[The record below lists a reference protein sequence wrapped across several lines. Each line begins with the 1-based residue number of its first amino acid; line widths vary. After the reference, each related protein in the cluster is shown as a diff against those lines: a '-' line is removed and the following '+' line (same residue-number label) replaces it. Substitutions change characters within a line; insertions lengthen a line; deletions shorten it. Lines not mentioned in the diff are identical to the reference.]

1 VKETAD
7 IHAVTP
13 VYNNAATLAGCV
25 RSLLAEPRI
34 ARVHLVDDGSTD
46 GGCAGLQL
54 NAVEWTRV
62 LMVRQENAGPSA
74 ARNRGIEAALTDASM
89 RWVVFLDADDA
100 LEPGGIPAML
110 GRAEHAV
117 GAGEGAVVAIVG
129 GRYEVVDGDVDGRV
143 LHLPPEAYR
152 DRALPHR
159 GVIFEPARFFGTS
172 GALVARAALE
182 AGVRF
187 DPNLRIGEDR
197 DFLYRV
203 AETGVIIA
211 AGTAALN
218 VAIHRGGVNL
228 TGPAQLGRWLR
239 DQLTL
244 AERYASDA
252 DAAAGLRD
260 SCAWLIGHAS
270 RVLAKQGERVDDE
283 VWDAYVR
290 MFEEQ
295 GWSFPGRA
303 WKWRYVM
310 RPWHRLRRRIS
321 GSEAAAVGDS

>member
-1 VKETAD
+1 MNETAD

-46 GGCAGLQL
+46 GGCAGLEL
-54 NAVEWTRV
+54 DEAERGRV
-62 LMVRQENAGPSA
+62 TIVRQENAGPSA
-74 ARNRGIEAALTDASM
+74 ARNRGIEAALADASM

-100 LEPGGIPAML
+100 LEPGGPAEAMN
-110 GRAEHAV
+110 RAEEAV
-117 GAGEGAVVAIVG
+117 GGENETVAAIVG
-129 GRYEVVDGDVDGRV
+129 GRYEVVDGDVAGRV

-152 DRALPHR
+152 DRVLPHR

-203 AETGVIIA
+203 AETGAIVA
-211 AGTAALN
+211 AGAPVLS

-228 TGPAQLGRWLR
+228 TGPSHLARWLR

-244 AERYASDA
+244 AERYASDV
-252 DAAAGLRD
+252 DAAPGLRD
-260 SCAWLIGHAS
+260 NCAWLIGHAS
-270 RVLAKQGERVDDE
+270 RVLARQGGRVEDE

-290 MFEEQ
+290 LFEEH

-310 RPWHRLRRRIS
+310 QPWHRLKRRIS
-321 GSEAAAVGDS
+321 GSEAAPVGDS